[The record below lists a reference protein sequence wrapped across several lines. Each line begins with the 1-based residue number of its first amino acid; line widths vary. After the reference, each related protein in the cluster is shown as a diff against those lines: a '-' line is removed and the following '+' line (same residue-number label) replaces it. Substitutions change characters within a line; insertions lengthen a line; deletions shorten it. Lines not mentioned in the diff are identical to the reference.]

1 MARNVREIGQEMDQK
16 VKDLDVDLQEQRRY
30 TDRHRFFKGANE
42 LKEEY
47 AVKLAVYKEGLN
59 KKPKQLTGKF
69 KPKEKT
75 QKK

>member
-30 TDRHRFFKGANE
+30 TDRFCKGGNE

-47 AVKLAVYKEGLN
+47 AVKLAVYKQGLH
-59 KKPKQLTGKF
+59 KKPKQLAGKF

-75 QKK
+75 QKKLC